1 MLASNHVKKAVPD
14 GLLLFRSKS
23 GYCATDCVQGV
34 LDTKFRSRLKLE
46 ASRLEAIGSMEVEK
60 VLKSV
65 GDVSGWL
72 RVAPSRYRA

>member
-14 GLLLFRSKS
+14 DLLLFRSKS
-23 GYCATDCVQGV
+23 GIAPQDIVQGV

-60 VLKSV
+60 VLKSA
-65 GDVSGWL
+65 GDVK
-72 RVAPSRYRA
+72 VFC